1 MAESVRQPQVLH
13 YDVLVVGAGPAG
25 LAAARA
31 AASHG
36 ARVGL
41 VDAQPRAGG
50 QVWRHDVR
58 HGVPAVAK
66 RALAIVDGGQVEWLA
81 QTQVT
86 LAQPGWL
93 LADSPGGARQ
103 LHYRTL
109 VLATG
114 ARELLLPFPGWTL
127 PGVTGAGGAQALA
140 KQGWPLAGR
149 RVVVAGS
156 GPLLLAS
163 AATLRHHGAQ
173 VLGIHEQASR
183 RALTGFA
190 LQLPRWP
197 GKAVQAAALRLQLA
211 GIGYHAGSVVVAAH
225 GDARLREIDIDG
237 PRGRRRIAC
246 DQLAVGYGL
255 VPNTELAQL
264 LGCRLERHGAHPQV
278 AVDAQLRSSVPTV
291 FAAGEALGIG
301 GRDSAR
307 IEGAIAGHM
316 AAGATAA
323 AEALQPRRRR
333 VRAFATQLQRS
344 FALDARVHGLA
355 QDDTL
360 VCRCEDVPLRE
371 LRGFTDTRDAKLA
384 SRCGMGACQG
394 RICGTAL
401 AELGLG
407 DADLSTDGGRRPPL
421 FPVRLAALA
430 DSFTDDSQGIHP

>member
-1 MAESVRQPQVLH
+1 MAESVRH

-31 AASHG
+31 AAAHG
-36 ARVGL
+36 VRVGI

-50 QVWRHDVR
+50 QVWRHDVA
-58 HGVPAVAK
+58 HGAPPMAR
-66 RALAIVDGGQVEWLA
+66 RALDILGSGQVEWLA

-86 LAQPGWL
+86 MAQSGWL
-93 LADSPGGARQ
+93 LADSPAGPRE
-103 LHYRTL
+103 LHYGSL

-163 AATLRHHGAQ
+163 AATLRRHGAR

-183 RALTGFA
+183 RALAGFA
-190 LQLPRWP
+190 LRLPRWP
-197 GKAVQAAALRLQLA
+197 SKALQAAALQVQLA
-211 GIGYHAGSVVVAAH
+211 GIGYHAGSVVVGAY
-225 GDARLREIDIDG
+225 GDTQLREIEIEG
-237 PRGRRRIAC
+237 PRGRHHIAC

-255 VPNTELAQL
+255 VPNTELAEL
-264 LGCRLERHGAHPQV
+264 LGCRLERSGAHPQV
-278 AVDAQLRSSVPTV
+278 AVDALLRSSVANV

-301 GRDSAR
+301 GRDSALV
-307 IEGAIAGHM
+307 EGAIAGCM
-316 AAGATAA
+316 AAGGTDAA
-323 AEALQPRRRR
+323 QALQSRRRQ
-333 VRAFATQLQRS
+333 VRAFATELQRT
-344 FALDARVHGLA
+344 FALDPRIHALA

-360 VCRCEDVPLRE
+360 VCRCEDVPLRA
-371 LRGFTDTRDAKLA
+371 LRGFTDPRDAKLA

-407 DADLSTDGGRRPPL
+407 DAERSTDGGRRPPL

>member
-1 MAESVRQPQVLH
+1 MVESVRH

-25 LAAARA
+25 LAATRA
-31 AASHG
+31 AAAHG
-36 ARVGL
+36 ARVGI

-50 QVWRHDVR
+50 QVWRHDLA
-58 HGVPAVAK
+58 HGVPGMARRELDV
-66 RALAIVDGGQVEWLA
+66 LAERQVDWMA

-93 LADSPGGARQ
+93 LADSPAGARQ

-140 KQGWPLAGR
+140 KQGWPLAGQ

-163 AATLRHHGAQ
+163 AATLRRHGAR

-183 RALTGFA
+183 RALADFA

-197 GKAVQAAALRLQLA
+197 GKALQAVALRVQLA

-225 GDARLREIDIDG
+225 GDARLREVEIEG
-237 PRGRRRIAC
+237 PRGRFHLAC

-264 LGCRLERHGAHPQV
+264 LGCRLDHIGPHPHV
-278 AVDAQLRSSVPTV
+278 AVDAQLRSSVTNIFV
-291 FAAGEALGIG
+291 AGEALGIG

-316 AAGATAA
+316 AAGAIAA
-323 AEALQPRRRR
+323 ADALQPQRRR
-333 VRAFATQLQRS
+333 VRAFASQLQRT
-344 FALDARVHGLA
+344 FALDARVHALA

-371 LRGFTDTRDAKLA
+371 LRGFTDARDAKLA

-407 DADLSTDGGRRPPL
+407 GAEVSTDGGRRPPL

>member
-1 MAESVRQPQVLH
+1 MAESVRH

-31 AASHG
+31 AASQG
-36 ARVGL
+36 ARVGI

-50 QVWRHDVR
+50 QVWRHDLA
-58 HGVPAVAK
+58 HGVPGIAR
-66 RALAIVDGGQVEWLA
+66 RALSILGAAQVEWLA

-93 LADSPGGARQ
+93 LADSPTGARQ
-103 LHYRTL
+103 LHYGAL

-140 KQGWPLAGR
+140 KQGWPLAGQ

-163 AATLRHHGAQ
+163 AATLRRHGAR

-183 RALTGFA
+183 RALAGFA

-197 GKAVQAAALRLQLA
+197 GKALQATALQVQLA

-225 GDARLREIDIDG
+225 GDARLREIEVEG
-237 PRGRRRIAC
+237 PQGRKRIAC
-246 DQLAVGYGL
+246 DLLAVGYGL

-264 LGCRLERHGAHPQV
+264 LGCRLERTGMHHRV
-278 AVDAQLRSSVPTV
+278 AVDAQLRTSVSTV

-301 GRDSAR
+301 GRDSALV
-307 IEGAIAGHM
+307 EGAIAGHM
-316 AAGATAA
+316 AAGAPEAA
-323 AEALQPRRRR
+323 DALQARRAR
-333 VRAFATQLQRS
+333 VRGFAQQLQRT
-344 FALDARVHGLA
+344 FALASRVHGLA
-355 QDDTL
+355 HDDTL

-371 LRGFTDTRDAKLA
+371 LRGFTDSRDAKLA

-394 RICGTAL
+394 RICGAAL
-401 AELGLG
+401 AELGLAG
-407 DADLSTDGGRRPPL
+407 TDSSTDGGRRPPL

-430 DSFTDDSQGIHP
+430 DSFTDDSQGKHP